1 MKRIAIVI
9 PWFGADLLGGAEQQA
24 FQVSTRLAARGHNV
38 EVLTTCNRSFYT
50 DWSNNDYAAGA
61 RQENGL
67 TIRRFPV
74 ESRDQQA
81 FDSVNAKLLSL
92 DQSTLRRGV
101 SPLTADETNTFIQE
115 NIKSSALLNYLR
127 GERETYDC
135 FIFLPYMF
143 ASAVVGLPLVADR
156 AWLQPCL
163 HDEPQAYLP
172 DVAELFRQARGLL
185 FNSEGEF
192 ELALNLYGPGIYS
205 RSTVVGE
212 GIERATHE
220 PEQLESALPRR
231 LHGKRFVLYLGRR
244 DRTKN
249 TDLLMRAFAHFKR
262 EQSASE
268 LQLVLAG
275 PGTERFEADHVLDL
289 GLVTDDTK
297 AALLARARA
306 LVQPSQNESFSRVI
320 MEAWIRGRPVI
331 AHRECLA
338 TAMAVERCGGG
349 WLAASELEWA
359 QIFERVESLSD
370 EELAEMGAKGHTY
383 AADQADWETVI
394 DRYENLLAAD
404 SHRQVSPHAV
414 SAPRS
419 RAIHQLLPD
428 FAYGDAIS
436 NHARTIRDHLR
447 AFGYESEIFAKRR
460 DARVELECS
469 MFDEKQPAPTDG
481 LLYHHS
487 IGSELTAFAVAHCG
501 PKCLVYHNITP
512 HTFFTQYRP
521 GFAWMLE
528 TGRAHLSRL
537 APHFPISVGVSA
549 YNAAELGA
557 CGFREPGVL
566 PLIIDPDRWDIAAE
580 EEIMIRLQDGRTN
593 LLFVGRVAPNKQQD
607 QLVKQF
613 AHYRRL
619 DPSARMIIVG
629 EGSASDYYFRDL
641 QAITKDLVLS
651 RHLEI
656 TGQVTDA
663 ALLAYYRTAHL
674 YWSASAHEGFGAPLI
689 EAMWFDVPVLALDA
703 AAVAET
709 LGAAGMLFTKDE
721 TPSAVAARAYQLIRD
736 KELRARVI
744 AAQRKRRINFTSAS
758 VSSSLY
764 RLTEQLTT
772 SLQSS
777 AVAI

>member
-9 PWFGADLLGGAEQQA
+9 PWFGADLPGGAEQQA

-38 EVLTTCNRSFYT
+38 EVLTTCNRSFHT

-61 RQENGL
+61 RQEHGL

-74 ESRDQQA
+74 EPRDQQA
-81 FDSVNAKLLSL
+81 FDSVNAKLLAL
-92 DQSTLRRGV
+92 DQKTLRRGV
-101 SPLTADETNTFIQE
+101 APITTDETNTFIQE

-127 GERETYDC
+127 GERETYDA

-212 GIERATHE
+212 GIEPVTHE
-220 PEQLESALPRR
+220 PQQLERALPAS
-231 LHGKRFVLYLGRR
+231 LQGKRFVLYLGRR

-262 EQSASE
+262 EQPASD
-268 LQLVLAG
+268 LQLILAG
-275 PGTERFEADHVLDL
+275 PGTERFEADGVLDL
-289 GLVTDDTK
+289 GLVTDETK
-297 AALLARARA
+297 AALLTHARA

-320 MEAWIRGRPVI
+320 MEAWTRGRPVI
-331 AHRECLA
+331 AHRDCLA

-359 QIFERVESLSD
+359 QIFERVASLSD
-370 EELAEMGAKGHTY
+370 EELDKVGAKGRTY

-404 SHRQVSPHAV
+404 ERRPVNTHAV
-414 SAPRS
+414 SASHS

-436 NHARTIRDHLR
+436 NHARNIRDHLR
-447 AFGYESEIFAKRR
+447 AFGYESEIFAKRI
-460 DARVELECS
+460 DARVKVECS

-501 PKCLVYHNITP
+501 PKCLIYHNVTP
-512 HTFFTQYRP
+512 AEFFAPYRP

-528 TGRAHLSRL
+528 AGRSSLGSL
-537 APHFPISVGVSA
+537 AGEFPISAGDSA
-549 YNAAELGA
+549 FNAAELAA
-557 CGFREPGVL
+557 CGFDAPAVL
-566 PLIIDPDRWDIAAE
+566 PIIINPERWNIAPDPE
-580 EEIMIRLQDGRTN
+580 LMNRLQDGRSN
-593 LLFVGRVAPNKQQD
+593 ILFVGRIAPNKRQD
-607 QLVKQF
+607 RLIEMF
-613 AHYRRL
+613 AEYRRL
-619 DPSARMIIVG
+619 NSNARLILVG
-629 EGSASDYYFRDL
+629 EGSLSDPYFNRLQSMIERLDL
-641 QAITKDLVLS
+641 TADV
-651 RHLEI
+651 EI
-656 TGQVTDA
+656 TGLIDDA
-663 ALLAYYRTAHL
+663 QLLACYQTAHL
-674 YWSASAHEGFGAPLI
+674 YWSASEHEGFGAPLI
-689 EAMWFDVPVLALDA
+689 EAMWFDVPVLALSA
-703 AAVAET
+703 AAVPET
-709 LGAAGMLFTKDE
+709 IASAGARFEIQEGVQ
-721 TPSAVAARAYQLIRD
+721 AVAQRAYQLTHDESVR
-736 KELRARVI
+736 RTVVT
-744 AAQRKRRINFTSAS
+744 AQRSRRLDFTSAS
-758 VSSSLY
+758 VQPILVELVD
-764 RLTEQLTT
+764 R
-772 SLQSS
+772 
-777 AVAI
+777 VARDV